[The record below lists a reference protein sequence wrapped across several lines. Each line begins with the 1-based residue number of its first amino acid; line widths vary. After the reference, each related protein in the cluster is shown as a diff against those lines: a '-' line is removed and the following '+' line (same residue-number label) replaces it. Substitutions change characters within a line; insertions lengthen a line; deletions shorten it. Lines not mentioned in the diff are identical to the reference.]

1 MRPDPARVLMGV
13 ATNLLVNLTPEVRT
27 PFGQSVAGMAGMLAI
42 VLAQEVDRLADRLH
56 RETEVVAAILAD
68 ALPLLDAALATRVQA
83 AVDGRV
89 APDLRVSS
97 LQVANDRVRAA
108 LIDVH
113 AAVEAIDSPEAR
125 AMDTRIWDELRES
138 TRRRHVEV
146 PR

>member
-1 MRPDPARVLMGV
+1 MGV

>member
-1 MRPDPARVLMGV
+1 MGV

-56 RETEVVAAILAD
+56 RETEVVAGILAD
-68 ALPLLDAALATRVQA
+68 ALPLLDAPLAPRVQA
-83 AVDGRV
+83 AIDGRV

-125 AMDTRIWDELRES
+125 AMDARIWDELRES